1 MRESQMK
8 KLVALAVAGA
18 FIAPVYAADISISG
32 SQEWSYQDNNG
43 NVTNS
48 LDGAFSIK
56 ASATTA
62 TGLKVSAD
70 INVTEDADYDGGSSL
85 TVAGPFGKLDMGET
99 SGAVDAIDGVTDWG
113 YVFGQGTGGDDASV
127 LWTLPS
133 FVDGLTVNVSYAG
146 NTNDVDTG
154 IKASNGFSLKYSI
167 AGLTI
172 GYGQNDFEAGEEE
185 LIANVT
191 YSVAGVD
198 LAYEQKTDTSAV
210 GVDIDKTNVS
220 AVYGI
225 GDVTLA
231 LEMSEETAP
240 AGTTSADITV
250 LGLHYSLGGGLT
262 AFIEQLD
269 NSKDTSAD
277 ATAVGVVFKF

>member
-1 MRESQMK
+1 MK

-18 FIAPVYAADISISG
+18 FIAPVYAADFSVSG
-32 SQEWSYQDNNG
+32 DQEFSYQDNNG
-43 NVTNS
+43 VVSNK
-48 LDGAFSIK
+48 LDGDFNIK

-62 TGLKVSAD
+62 NGLTVSAD
-70 INVTEDADYDGGSSL
+70 INVTEDGAYDGASSL
-85 TVAGPFGKLDMGET
+85 TVAGPFGKVDMGDT
-99 SGAVDAIDGVTDWG
+99 SGAVDAIDDATDWG
-113 YVFGQGTGGDDASV
+113 YVLTQGTGGNDASI

-133 FVDGLTVNVSYAG
+133 FVNGLTVNVSYAG
-146 NTNDVDTG
+146 DSNDVDST
-154 IKASNGFSLKYSI
+154 ITASNGVSLKYSV

-172 GYGQNDFEAGEEE
+172 GYGLNDYEAGAEEQ
-185 LIANVT
+185 IMNVT

-198 LAYEQKTDTSAV
+198 LAYEQLIDTTAAGVDTDT
-210 GVDIDKTNVS
+210 TNVS

-231 LEMSEETAP
+231 LEMSETAS
-240 AGTTSADITV
+240 AGTVSADITV

-269 NSKDTSAD
+269 DSKDTSAET
-277 ATAVGVVFKF
+277 TAVGVAFKF

>member
-231 LEMSEETAP
+231 LAMSETAS
-240 AGTTSADITV
+240 GSTTSDDITV
-250 LGLHYSLGGGLT
+250 MGLHYSLGGGLT

>member
-32 SQEWSYQDNNG
+32 SQEWSYQDNYGTVKNK
-43 NVTNS
+43 
-48 LDGAFSIK
+48 LDGTFSIK

-62 TGLKVSAD
+62 TGLEVSAD
-70 INVTEDADYDGGSSL
+70 INVSEDAAYDGGSSL
-85 TVAGPFGKLDMGET
+85 TVAGPFGKIDMGET

-113 YVFGQGTGGDDASV
+113 YELTQGTSGADASV

-146 NTNDVDTG
+146 DTNDVDTG

-167 AGLTI
+167 AGLSI
-172 GYGQNDFEAGEEE
+172 GYGQNDFEAGQEE

-198 LAYEQKTDTSAV
+198 LAYEQKTATSNV
-210 GVDIDKTNVS
+210 GVDTDKTNVS

-231 LEMSEETAP
+231 LEMSETASE
-240 AGTTSADITV
+240 GTTSADITV

-269 NSKDTSAD
+269 DSKTPSEDT
-277 ATAVGVVFKF
+277 TAVGLAFKF

>member
-1 MRESQMK
+1 MK

-32 SQEWSYQDNNG
+32 DQEFSYQDANG
-43 NVTNS
+43 VVSNK
-48 LDGAFSIK
+48 LDGDFNIK

-62 TGLKVSAD
+62 NGLTVSAD
-70 INVTEDADYDGGSSL
+70 INVTEDAAYDGASSL
-85 TVAGPFGKLDMGET
+85 TVAGPFGKVDMGDT
-99 SGAVDAIDGVTDWG
+99 SGAVDAIDDATDWG
-113 YVFGQGTGGDDASV
+113 YVLTQGTGGNDASI

-133 FVDGLTVNVSYAG
+133 FVEGLTVNVSYAG
-146 NTNDVDTG
+146 DANDVDTG
-154 IKASNGFSLKYSI
+154 ITASNGLSLKYSV

-172 GYGQNDFEAGEEE
+172 GYGQNDYEAGAEEQ
-185 LIANVT
+185 IVNVT

-198 LAYEQKTDTSAV
+198 LAYEQLTDTTAA
-210 GVDIDKTNVS
+210 GVDTDTTNVS

-231 LEMSEETAP
+231 LEMSETAS
-240 AGTTSADITV
+240 AGTVSADITV

-269 NSKDTSAD
+269 DSKDTSAET
-277 ATAVGVVFKF
+277 TAVGVAFKF

>member
-1 MRESQMK
+1 MK

-18 FIAPVYAADISISG
+18 FVAPVYAADISISG
-32 SQEWSYQDNNG
+32 SQEWSYQDNYGTVAN
-43 NVTNS
+43 N
-48 LDGAFSIK
+48 LDGEFNIK

-70 INVTEDADYDGGSSL
+70 INVAEDGANNGGASL
-85 TVAGPFGKLDMGET
+85 TVAGPFGKIDMGDT
-99 SGAVDAIDGVTDWG
+99 SGAVDAIDGVTEWG
-113 YVFGQGTGGDDASV
+113 YVLNQGTGGNDASV

-146 NTNDVDTG
+146 DTNDVDAGT
-154 IKASNGFSLKYSI
+154 KASNGFSLKYSI

-172 GYGQNDFEAGEEE
+172 GYGQNDYEAGEEE

-191 YSVAGVD
+191 YSVAGVE
-198 LAYEQKTDTSAV
+198 LAYEQKTDTSAL
-210 GVDIDKTNVS
+210 GADTDITNVS

-269 NSKDTSAD
+269 DSKDTSAD
-277 ATAVGVVFKF
+277 TTAVGLAFKF